1 DDLSNWPCARRTWAG
16 GLTENWVPIACLD
29 RSRRVSRVR
38 DVGTTNVSPTE
49 FRGFP
54 SFTGGRLTPLPS
66 IMYTGQTFRFS
77 ESVIRLLASG
87 ATLLLLDQ
95 WSKRAVQLL
104 TPRRFVTGV
113 PFVYIRRVANLNK
126 IYRSAR
132 ALAAFVFVW
141 LLAFASAV
149 ALHRSGIWFHGR
161 VSQIG
166 LGLAFGGA
174 AGNMLDIVR
183 QHSVVDF

>member
-1 DDLSNWPCARRTWAG
+1 
-16 GLTENWVPIACLD
+16 
-29 RSRRVSRVR
+29 
-38 DVGTTNVSPTE
+38 VGTSNVSPWNSGASMGSWE
-49 FRGFP
+49 
-54 SFTGGRLTPLPS
+54 SLLTPLPQS
-66 IMYTGQTFRFS
+66 CTQVKPSGSS

-113 PFVYIRRVANLNK
+113 PFVYIRRVANLNR

-132 ALAAFVFVW
+132 ARAAFVFVW
-141 LLAFASAV
+141 LLALASAV

-183 QHSVVDF
+183 HHAVVDFIDLRWWPVFNIADIGIVGGLLLAFWR

>member
-1 DDLSNWPCARRTWAG
+1 
-16 GLTENWVPIACLD
+16 
-29 RSRRVSRVR
+29 
-38 DVGTTNVSPTE
+38 
-49 FRGFP
+49 
-54 SFTGGRLTPLPS
+54 
-66 IMYTGQTFRFS
+66 M
-77 ESVIRLLASG
+77 IRLLASG

-113 PFVYIRRVANLNK
+113 PFVYIRRVANLNR

-132 ALAAFVFVW
+132 ARAAFVFVW
-141 LLAFASAV
+141 LLALASAV

-161 VSQIG
+161 ISQIG

-183 QHSVVDF
+183 HHSVVDFIDLRWWPVFNIADIGIVGGLFLAFWR

>member
-1 DDLSNWPCARRTWAG
+1 MPSPPALDTHPPNHVHRSNLS
-16 GLTENWVPIACLD
+16 
-29 RSRRVSRVR
+29 VSQ
-38 DVGTTNVSPTE
+38 
-49 FRGFP
+49 F
-54 SFTGGRLTPLPS
+54 
-66 IMYTGQTFRFS
+66 
-77 ESVIRLLASG
+77 VIRLLASG

-132 ALAAFVFVW
+132 ARAGFVFVW
-141 LLAFASAV
+141 SLALISALI
-149 ALHRSGIWFHGR
+149 LHRSGIWFQGR
-161 VSQIG
+161 ISQIG

-174 AGNMLDIVR
+174 AGNLLDIVR
-183 QHSVVDF
+183 QQSVVDFIDLRWWPVFNVADIGIVGGLLLAFWR